1 MYAVLKRLCVP
12 PLGSQLQSASG
23 LPKRADDRRGGVGKE
38 TQIISEEVYNISQT
52 KFLPIFCDVN
62 EDGKP
67 CLLEAFADFAGELPD
82 KCAASIASTFISKP
96 PVCTPPSSSGRRH
109 AWERMAGR
117 SACK

>member
-1 MYAVLKRLCVP
+1 VAEELRDLYLTR
-12 PLGSQLQSASG
+12 S
-23 LPKRADDRRGGVGKE
+23 DDAEKLENELDEKLERW
-38 TQIISEEVYNISQT
+38 T
-52 KFLPIFCDVN
+52 PIRD
-62 EDGKP
+62 E
-67 CLLEAFADFAGELPD
+67 LLEAFADFAGELPD